1 MMFGC
6 VGTGASNPSA
16 GGVASHVGDAA
27 VPELPPFSRKAW
39 PILLDGAAAASGCG
53 GIVTRDVDASVVRA
67 EVLSAVA
74 NQFGGVVLLSRRL
87 VLGGEGGFV
96 PNGCPGGEHVWS
108 FGGASLSTVHGV
120 VCLGAPPLPCG
131 VMSIV
136 RGGKAVGVAVPLV
149 THAVALCAAPPP
161 VRGLVGV
168 ASRRDVASKA
178 RVCVDETFR
187 GARGT
192 VLQAVLGCVPPLP
205 WSLPADSGQAAPS
218 TREVPLEE
226 PRAF

>member
-1 MMFGC
+1 MTSDVRDVTISFGVVVGSGDVMMFGC

-53 GIVTRDVDASVVRA
+53 GIVTTRDVDASVVRA

-108 FGGASLSTVHGV
+108 FGGAALSTVHGV
-120 VCLGAPPLPCG
+120 VCLGAPALWRYVDSTRREGSWCCC
-131 VMSIV
+131 
-136 RGGKAVGVAVPLV
+136 AVGDACCCSLRR
-149 THAVALCAAPPP
+149 PPP
-161 VRGLVGV
+161 CPRPCWC
-168 ASRRDVASKA
+168 S
-178 RVCVDETFR
+178 F
-187 GARGT
+187 
-192 VLQAVLGCVPPLP
+192 PP
-205 WSLPADSGQAAPS
+205 
-218 TREVPLEE
+218 
-226 PRAF
+226 